1 MSEQQVPVEKS
12 SNIPAAVAQQ
22 NRQEEILNKFKPE
35 ATPAAIEEKP
45 KEVVAST
52 DFSKGFAALARKEK
66 MLRDKEESWKKERD
80 TFKPKVDE
88 YDKISDIIGKAKS
101 KDPASIKAALEILGL
116 SAGEISQM
124 ALMDP
129 TMNEDPQLL
138 EIKRGNEQIRKEL
151 EELKT
156 YRAEKLKEEEDQK
169 MSKETETN
177 LNAMKA
183 QVDGI
188 IKANLDK
195 FDLCSCLGDDLVDN
209 ILEIGDAHYTKTEE
223 ILPLEKI
230 LEMIEDREEKRYSKF
245 AASKKFGK
253 PSPQDASKGTTSPT
267 LTNKIEQGSPVNI
280 QGLTGDARM
289 NALIKKYQ

>member
-129 TMNEDPQLL
+129 TMT
-138 EIKRGNEQIRKEL
+138 EL